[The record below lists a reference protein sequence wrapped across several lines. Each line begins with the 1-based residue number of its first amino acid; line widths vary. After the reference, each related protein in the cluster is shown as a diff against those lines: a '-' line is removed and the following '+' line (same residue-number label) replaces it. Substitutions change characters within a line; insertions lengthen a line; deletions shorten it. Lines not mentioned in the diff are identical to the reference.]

1 MAQQAK
7 YIVFYGR
14 VQGVGFRFTA
24 MSIANRC
31 ELTGYVRNRADGA
44 VEMFAQGSDEDISDC
59 IRDIKES
66 FAGYVRDVEINNV
79 PYESSYEDFKITF

>member
-7 YIVFYGR
+7 YIVFSGR

-24 MSIANRC
+24 MNIANRC
-31 ELTGYVRNRADGA
+31 ELTGYVRNRSDGA
-44 VEMFAQGSDEDISDC
+44 VEMLAQGDEQDVSDC

-66 FAGYVRDVEINNV
+66 FAGYIHNVETNDI
-79 PYESSYEDFKITF
+79 PYEPGYANFKITF